1 VVTGAASG
9 LGRAILERLADRR
22 ARGPW
27 AGLAFGPG
35 LVGEMVVI
43 GAA

>member
-1 VVTGAASG
+1 MSSAT
-9 LGRAILERLADRR
+9 LLAILERLADRR

-35 LVGEMVVI
+35 LVGEMVLV
-43 GAA
+43 GEATQA